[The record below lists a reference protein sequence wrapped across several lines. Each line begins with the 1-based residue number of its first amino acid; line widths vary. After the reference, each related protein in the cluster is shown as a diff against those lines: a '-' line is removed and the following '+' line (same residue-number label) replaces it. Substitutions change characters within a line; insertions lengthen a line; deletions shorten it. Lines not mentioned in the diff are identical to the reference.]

1 MSKWRANIIKLLTS
15 LGFILTLGGCS
26 IFPKNTSATSS
37 IPVESISDIEKI
49 AAIENLTILSGIG
62 GLCLLSGMVL
72 LTVSRGTMGW
82 RPVIG
87 GVSLIILNFAIS
99 RYASW
104 IILPIIGAT
113 GAISLAWGYRNIRD
127 ILKIRK
133 EKKNG
138 LL

>member
-1 MSKWRANIIKLLTS
+1 MFRFFTGMA
-15 LGFILTLGGCS
+15 ILILGGCS
-26 IFPKNTSATSS
+26 MFPKDISTTSALP
-37 IPVESISDIEKI
+37 IESMGDIERI

-82 RPVIG
+82 RPIIG
-87 GVSLIILNFAIS
+87 GLSLIVLNYAIS

-104 IILPIIGAT
+104 IFLPIIGAT
-113 GAISLAWGYRNIRD
+113 GAISLAWGFRNIRD

-138 LL
+138 IS